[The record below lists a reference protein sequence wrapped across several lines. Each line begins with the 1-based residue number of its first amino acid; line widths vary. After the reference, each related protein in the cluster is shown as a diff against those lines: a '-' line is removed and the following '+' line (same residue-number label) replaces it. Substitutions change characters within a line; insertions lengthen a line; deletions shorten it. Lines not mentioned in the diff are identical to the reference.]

1 MIGRRS
7 LNFRNTVRREEPE
20 INFIPLIDLLLVI
33 LIFLMVST
41 TFSRFAEMQV
51 DLPSA
56 SADPGA
62 QKPSQI
68 EVAVSSDGRYVL
80 GGDPPRSLQAPELPM
95 ALAQAA
101 AAAEEPAL
109 VIHADAGS
117 THQAVVSVL
126 EAARGAGIARVS
138 FAAQG
143 TGVPALPR

>member
-7 LNFRNTVRREEPE
+7 LNFRGALRREEPE
-20 INFIPLIDLLLVI
+20 INFIPLIDVLLVI

-41 TFSRFAEMQV
+41 TFARFAEMQV
-51 DLPSA
+51 DLPST

-62 QKPSQI
+62 QKPSPI
-68 EVAVSSDGRYVL
+68 EVAVAADGRYVL
-80 GGDPPRSLQAPELPM
+80 GGDAPRELAASELAS
-95 ALAQAA
+95 ALSQAA
-101 AAAEEPAL
+101 ATASEPAL
-109 VIHADAGS
+109 IIHADAGA

-143 TGVPALPR
+143 TGAAAAAR